1 MNNSQQNAK
10 SIWDK
15 LSEWWIRGIEDDES
29 SEYVEIIVPL
39 LEGILTQK
47 KTILDVGTGT
57 GRIAQEAGRVTEHA
71 TIVGGDI
78 SIRQLSHA
86 KEVTIGIQF
95 VQHSIE
101 QMPFKNEQFDAVIC
115 SMVLEHLESL
125 LEAVSEIA
133 RILERNGTLL
143 IIMNHPVFQS
153 PNSGA
158 VISHSHDN
166 EPIWGIGNYL
176 TETSEIEKISSELEV
191 LYAHR
196 TLSTYFNALSEE
208 NFMIENVIEKSLS
221 SGLPGIPELLMILCR
236 KVQ

>member
-1 MNNSQQNAK
+1 MNNSPQNAK

-15 LSEWWIRGIEDDES
+15 LSEWWIKGIGDDES

-39 LEGILTQK
+39 VEGILSQK

-57 GRIAQEAGRVTEHA
+57 GRMAQEAGRVTEHA
-71 TIVGGDI
+71 TVVGGDI
-78 SIRQLSHA
+78 SIRQLRHA
-86 KEVTIGIQF
+86 KEVTSGIQF

-115 SMVLEHLESL
+115 SMVLEHVESL

-133 RILERNGTLL
+133 RILERDGTLL

-153 PNSGA
+153 PNSGVA
-158 VISHSHDN
+158 TSPSYGS
-166 EPIWGIGNYL
+166 EPIWGIGDYL
-176 TETSEIEKISSELEV
+176 TETSEIEKISSGLEV

-221 SGLPGIPELLMILCR
+221 SGLPGIPELLIILCR

>member
-1 MNNSQQNAK
+1 MSNSPQNAK

-15 LSEWWIRGIEDDES
+15 LSEWWIRGIGDDES
-29 SEYVEIIVPL
+29 SEYVEIILPL
-39 LEGILTQK
+39 VEGILSDK
-47 KTILDVGTGT
+47 KAILDVGTGT
-57 GRIAQEAGRVTEHA
+57 GRLAQEAGRVTENA

-78 SIRQLSHA
+78 SIRQLRHA
-86 KEVTIGIQF
+86 KEVTSGIRF

-115 SMVLEHLESL
+115 SMVLEHVESL

-153 PNSGA
+153 PNSRS
-158 VISHSHDN
+158 ITSHSHDN
-166 EPIWGIGNYL
+166 EAILGIGDYL
-176 TETSEIEKISSELEV
+176 TETSEIEKISPELEV
-191 LYAHR
+191 LYTHR

>member
-1 MNNSQQNAK
+1 MSNSPQNAK

-15 LSEWWIRGIEDDES
+15 LSEWWIRGIGDDES
-29 SEYVEIIVPL
+29 SEYVEIILPL
-39 LEGILTQK
+39 VEGILSRK
-47 KTILDVGTGT
+47 RAILDVGTGT
-57 GRIAQEAGRVTEHA
+57 GRLAQEAGRVTENA

-78 SIRQLSHA
+78 SIRQLRHA
-86 KEVTIGIQF
+86 KEVTSGIQF

-115 SMVLEHLESL
+115 SMVLEHVESL

-158 VISHSHDN
+158 ANSDSYGS
-166 EPIWGIGNYL
+166 EPIWGIGDYL

-221 SGLPGIPELLMILCR
+221 SGLPGIPELLIILCR
-236 KVQ
+236 KV

>member
-1 MNNSQQNAK
+1 
-10 SIWDK
+10 
-15 LSEWWIRGIEDDES
+15 
-29 SEYVEIIVPL
+29 
-39 LEGILTQK
+39 
-47 KTILDVGTGT
+47 
-57 GRIAQEAGRVTEHA
+57 
-71 TIVGGDI
+71 
-78 SIRQLSHA
+78 
-86 KEVTIGIQF
+86 
-95 VQHSIE
+95 
-101 QMPFKNEQFDAVIC
+101 
-115 SMVLEHLESL
+115 
-125 LEAVSEIA
+125 
-133 RILERNGTLL
+133 
-143 IIMNHPVFQS
+143 MNHPVFQS

-176 TETSEIEKISSELEV
+176 TETSEIEKISSEIEV